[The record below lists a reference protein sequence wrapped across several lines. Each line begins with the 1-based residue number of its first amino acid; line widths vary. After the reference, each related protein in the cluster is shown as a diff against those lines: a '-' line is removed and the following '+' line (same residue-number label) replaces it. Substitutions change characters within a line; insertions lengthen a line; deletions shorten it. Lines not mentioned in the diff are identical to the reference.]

1 MLDQAET
8 PLHLSLEAESIVSS
22 AKICN
27 VVADIR
33 NKEALSKVFK
43 LYKPDVVFHAA
54 AYKHVPLMEENPSQ
68 AILTNIEGTKNL
80 RFLRT

>member
-8 PLHLSLEAESIVSS
+8 PLHHFSLEAESIVS

-43 LYKPDVVFHAA
+43 LYKPDVHAA
-54 AYKHVPLMEENPSQ
+54 AYKMC
-68 AILTNIEGTKNL
+68 
-80 RFLRT
+80 R

>member
-8 PLHLSLEAESIVSS
+8 PLLLTLETESIVSS

-43 LYKPDVVFHAA
+43 LYKPDVVLLPA
-54 AYKHVPLMEENPSQ
+54 KHVC
-68 AILTNIEGTKNL
+68 
-80 RFLRT
+80 R